1 MENFASSILVSYP
14 NTFLLLEKLIPLL
27 LIVAAFIITMMIQMR
42 HARIQK
48 NRLGVELFERRYE
61 FLQIIRNITSISL
74 ANDARYF
81 ERIQKDYA
89 KFVQYRLLFPN
100 AIAKAVDRLLEACDE
115 LLVSNRNVDA
125 YGHEETPRK
134 VEEVENATLKKR
146 IRQQLDALQ
155 KRIEDFIRIDWAG

>member
-1 MENFASSILVSYP
+1 MESIASSLLQSYP
-14 NTFLLLEKLIPLL
+14 ATIQLLEKLVPVV
-27 LIVAAFIITMMIQMR
+27 LILIALVIVVMIQLR
-42 HARIQK
+42 QARVQR
-48 NRLGVELFERRYE
+48 NRLGVELFEKRYE

-81 ERIQKDYA
+81 ERIQKEYS

-100 AIAKAVDRLLEACDE
+100 SIAKAVDRLLANCDE

-134 VEEVENATLKKR
+134 VEEAENSALKKR
-146 IRQQLDALQ
+146 IRSQMDALQ
-155 KRIEDFIRIDWAG
+155 KRIEDFVRIDWRG